1 MASGSCVAGLAALAS
16 VMSHASRHKRNRNRL
31 SPGCAWYTNSG
42 PGHYGPA
49 ATERKTLRV
58 KLFTPLTIGT
68 MELPNRLVMA
78 PLTRMRADLN
88 GVPTDVMVDYYR
100 QRASLGLIVSEGI
113 YPSFTGQGN
122 TRMPGLVTE
131 DHVTGWKRVT
141 DAVHEAGGR
150 IVAQLM
156 HSGRVAHENINGGRG
171 AVAPSAIA
179 LEGMA
184 HTYDGKQPYPVPHAL
199 TEAELPGV
207 VQDFVSAARNAMKA
221 GFDGVELHG
230 ANGYL
235 LHEFLSPVSNTRT
248 DSYGGSPENRARLV
262 IEAFRAV
269 AEAVGPEHTGIRIS
283 PEHNIQGVLE
293 TDREDVTATYTA
305 LVDGIA
311 DLKPAY
317 LSILHADP
325 ADAMVQDL
333 RHRFGGPVLLNT
345 GFGTVTNRSDAVA
358 LLQEDLADAVVVGR
372 PALANPDLAR
382 RWQEDHPLND
392 LDYATFYTDGA
403 VGYTDYPELAPVS

>member
-1 MASGSCVAGLAALAS
+1 
-16 VMSHASRHKRNRNRL
+16 MSLFRL
-31 SPGCAWYTNSG
+31 PWMYILELGTPGVLK
-42 PGHYGPA
+42 PRQK
-49 ATERKTLRV
+49 ELLV
-58 KLFTPLTIGT
+58 KLFTPLTVGA

-100 QRASLGLIVSEGI
+100 QRASLGLMVSEGI

-131 DHVTGWKRVT
+131 EHIAGWKRVT
-141 DAVHEAGGR
+141 DAVHAAGGR
-150 IVAQLM
+150 LVAQLM
-156 HSGRVAHENINGGRG
+156 HSGRVAHADINGGRG

-184 HTYDGKQPYPVPHAL
+184 HTYEGKQPYPVPHAL

-248 DSYGGSPENRARLV
+248 DSHGGSPENRARLV
-262 IEAFRAV
+262 LDTFRAV
-269 AEAVGPEHTGIRIS
+269 AEAIGAEHTGIRIS
-283 PEHNIQGVLE
+283 PEHNIQDVLE
-293 TDREDVTATYTA
+293 TDRADVLATYTA

-311 DLKPAY
+311 PLKPAY
-317 LSILHADP
+317 LSILHKDP
-325 ADAMVQDL
+325 ADDLVQEL
-333 RHRFGGPVLLNT
+333 RRRFGGPVLLNT
-345 GFGTVTNRSDAVA
+345 GFGTMTSREDAIA
-358 LLQEDLADAVVVGR
+358 LLDEDLADAVVVGR
-372 PALANPDLAR
+372 PAIANPDLAR
-382 RWQEDHPLND
+382 RWQEDLPLNAP
-392 LDYATFYTDGA
+392 DYATFYTDGA
-403 VGYTDYPELAPVS
+403 AGYTDYPELAPVS